1 MTIWFKTDT
10 DGRICAA
17 TENAEY
23 ADETMRELE
32 DPPDGWDILHAHEWV
47 WHDDTG
53 LEHDPPDPEPDPEP
67 DPDLER
73 RAQIETAVPMLL
85 AAMAPTMSDTKCL
98 TVPLLFADWDATASY
113 TEGDVARYA
122 GELWR
127 CRQTHDAQATWTP
140 DQAHSL
146 WARIVPP
153 DTVEEW
159 RQPQPGIFDG
169 YTLGQKVTHDG
180 HTWESTYDGL
190 NVWEPGA
197 TGTENLWKQI
207 PTTEDA

>member
-1 MTIWFKTDT
+1 MKLWIATDET
-10 DGRICAA
+10 GRITAS
-17 TENAEY
+17 TDVEEY
-23 ADETMRELE
+23 AAGMTQFDL
-32 DPPDGWDILHAHEWV
+32 PDDFDFATQSDWRIVDGALV
-47 WHDDTG
+47 
-53 LEHDPPDPEPDPEP
+53 HDPLPVAEGPTEEEMAEAA
-67 DPDLER
+67 ER
-73 RAQIETAVPMLL
+73 ETQLRAASMLFVRSSARSL
-85 AAMAPTMSDTKCL
+85 SDDDAL
-98 TVPLLFADWDATASY
+98 SVSLLFADWAGDGHYA
-113 TEGDVARYA
+113 EGDVARYA

-127 CRQTHDAQATWTP
+127 CRQDHDAQATWTP

-197 TGTENLWKQI
+197 TGTETLWKQV
-207 PTTEDA
+207 PATGDA